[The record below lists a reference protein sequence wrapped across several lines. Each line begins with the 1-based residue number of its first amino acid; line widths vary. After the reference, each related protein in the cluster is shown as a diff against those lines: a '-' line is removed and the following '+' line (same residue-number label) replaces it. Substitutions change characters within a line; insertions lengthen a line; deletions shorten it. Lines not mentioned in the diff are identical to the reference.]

1 MLTTIPFSGFYHS
14 LHDSSLDDALDQMF
28 SDHATGCSI
37 NHKLRDRAFDACQW
51 HLVHTTYALNYAN
64 ALAAQFKIAMKFESL
79 QSPKEYNFTTDRIFC
94 EIELDEVK
102 RIRAATD
109 EKAFRDKIRER
120 FTSCDGFIS
129 SYSNDLD
136 EWDEIETWD
145 HNEVGTLIEAYV
157 EQESEL
163 LRSDGFDQFAE
174 LELMES
180 LHCNG
185 DLETWIGNATPGIER
200 LFTIHDYLEA
210 RKGRKHEH

>member
-1 MLTTIPFSGFYHS
+1 MLTTIPFSGFYNS
-14 LHDSSLDDALDQMF
+14 LHDRSLDDALDQMF
-28 SDHATGCSI
+28 SDPAAGCSI

-51 HLVHTTYALNYAN
+51 GLVHGNYALNYAN

-102 RIRAATD
+102 RIRAETS
-109 EKAFRDKIRER
+109 EKALRDKVRER
-120 FTSCDGFIS
+120 FTPCDGFIPF
-129 SYSNDLD
+129 YSANLD
-136 EWDEIETWD
+136 NWDEIETWD

-180 LHCNG
+180 ARCNG
-185 DLETWIGNATPGIER
+185 RLDEWIIQATPDIGR
-200 LFTIHDYLEA
+200 LFTIHDYLQERA
-210 RKGRKHEH
+210 A

>member
-1 MLTTIPFSGFYHS
+1 MLTTIPFSGFYNS
-14 LHDSSLDDALDQMF
+14 LHEGGLDQTLEQMF
-28 SDHATGCSI
+28 SDRDTGCHR
-37 NHKLRDRAFDACQW
+37 NEGLEGRAIDECRW
-51 HLVHTTYALNYAN
+51 GLVHTTYALNYAN

-145 HNEVGTLIEAYV
+145 HNEVGTLIAAYIE
-157 EQESEL
+157 EQAP
-163 LRSDGFDQFAE
+163 GFDMLAE
-174 LELMES
+174 YDLMES
-180 LHCNG
+180 AMANG
-185 DLETWIGNATPGIER
+185 RLDEWIIQATPGIGR
-200 LFTIHDYLEA
+200 LFTIHDYLQERA
-210 RKGRKHEH
+210 A